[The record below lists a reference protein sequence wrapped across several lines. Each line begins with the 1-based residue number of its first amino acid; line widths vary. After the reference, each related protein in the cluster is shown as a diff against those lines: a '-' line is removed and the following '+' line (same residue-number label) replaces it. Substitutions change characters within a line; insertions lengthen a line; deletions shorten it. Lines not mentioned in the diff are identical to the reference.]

1 VTEEVATRK
10 RGSRLAGV
18 IVAALALGVIP
29 FAFPAS
35 SQTGGEPELRDITV
49 NACPVDDQGTAPTA
63 DDTTEVPEDG
73 FTDTNDS
80 PFEFEI
86 DCVAW
91 YDVTN
96 GTSATTYTPLGTVSR
111 GQMASFIANLVDYV
125 DPGALD
131 AVSDETDDFPC
142 PSDPDE
148 LVPTDTHF
156 DNIQRLADAEIVLG
170 GPAGLPDDCYG
181 PDLRVTRGQMASFI
195 AQAQDFLGE
204 PISPPDTT
212 TTTVEDTTT
221 TTVEDTTTTTVEDT
235 TTTTVDANVTATQAG
250 GSSGFFD
257 DDDDSVHETNIELI
271 ASEGIAIGTS
281 ARTYQPGADI
291 RRGQMAAFLARKLDY
306 LVEAGATMP
315 PPTATVTTL
324 ERTVIDGEAS
334 VAITSERGDIESA
347 TVTGCGITTAT
358 PLTVTGGEVAT
369 QDIEGITVTTACD
382 LTFEIT
388 FVGGRTSTLVAELEA
403 ETA

>member
-142 PSDPDE
+142 ADDPDE
-148 LVPTDTHF
+148 LVPTDTHY

-170 GPAGLPDDCYG
+170 GPAGRPADCYG
-181 PDLRVTRGQMASFI
+181 PELPVSRGQMASFI

-204 PISPPDTT
+204 PIGGGDVSASQEVTTTTTEADTTTTTEADTT
-212 TTTVEDTTT
+212 TTTV
-221 TTVEDTTTTTVEDT
+221 
-235 TTTTVDANVTATQAG
+235 AG
-250 GSSGFFD
+250 GGSGFFD
-257 DDDDSVHETNIELI
+257 DDDDSVHEANIELI
-271 ASEGIAIGTS
+271 ASEGIAVGTS
-281 ARTYQPGADI
+281 ARTYQPSANI

-306 LVEAGATMP
+306 LVEAGDAEAP
-315 PPTATVTTL
+315 PAATVEV
-324 ERTVIDGEAS
+324 ERGVPGEAD
-334 VAITSERGDIESA
+334 VTITPIRGTVESA
-347 TVTGCGITTAT
+347 TATGCGITT
-358 PLTVTGGEVAT
+358 PQTVTDDELT
-369 QDIEGITVTTACD
+369 GITNNAECELTFVITFDDDRTYTTTA
-382 LTFEIT
+382 T
-388 FVGGRTSTLVAELEA
+388 LEA
-403 ETA
+403 AATA